1 MRSNGKKSAWEPTG
15 VQNLIRHAST
25 GTYYARLRIAGKLI
39 SKSLKTKVL
48 AVAKQRL
55 PDEKKKHLE
64 IHEKRKALV
73 TGRWW
78 SEM

>member
-1 MRSNGKKSAWEPTG
+1 MCLKQRIP
-15 VQNLIRHAST
+15 LLF
-25 GTYYARLRIAGKLI
+25 RLCSLLFRPRQLI